1 MSTFETLEAL
11 LVQQDPRYPT
21 AAAYLARLGVPSTSI
36 AILEAGDITTHII
49 SSLTDTVR
57 TRFQACSISKP
68 VGAAMS
74 VFRLVEQGILNLR
87 APIATYLAPADID
100 LIAGPDSTT
109 RALVSSI
116 TIAQLLSHTSGLE
129 TSGAYGYPGYD
140 LAHTERVPTLRE
152 VLAGI
157 SPPVN
162 TLAIEA
168 RAFPG
173 QRFCYSGGGT
183 TVVQLIIESVT
194 KEPYERAVQRLV
206 LDPLKM
212 EDSTFRWPTN
222 DEINGLGQAVPE
234 DSVGKGGFARAHHAA
249 GTPCEEPM
257 RVNPEMGAAGLWS
270 TPADLLRAVRGMQM
284 ALAGKQGNDIA
295 EPELFIQQALAKEVL
310 EVVQEDYSIGF
321 KHVHGTFGHG
331 GANEPG
337 WRCVVAGS
345 SAVSNEHAG
354 SEDYESLPPGCG
366 IALMTNSAQGIGI
379 FRKILSAICYLK
391 GWKEVPTEIHVP
403 TGLPLA
409 APGEPVP
416 GEWQAWKGV
425 YEGRWEIV
433 EVEGQPAAK
442 LNGSEAM
449 VLVTAAIPRV
459 EGKGLRLRVK
469 KLEVLISFL
478 DDDVLDI
485 WHGPTGKHQVV
496 KKA

>member
-1 MSTFETLEAL
+1 
-11 LVQQDPRYPT
+11 
-21 AAAYLARLGVPSTSI
+21 
-36 AILEAGDITTHII
+36 
-49 SSLTDTVR
+49 
-57 TRFQACSISKP
+57 
-68 VGAAMS
+68 
-74 VFRLVEQGILNLR
+74 
-87 APIATYLAPADID
+87 
-100 LIAGPDSTT
+100 
-109 RALVSSI
+109 VSSI

-129 TSGAYGYPGYD
+129 TSGAYGFPGYD
-140 LAHTERVPTLRE
+140 LAHTERVPTIRE
-152 VLAGI
+152 VLAGV

-206 LDPLKM
+206 LDPLEM
-212 EDSTFRWPTN
+212 RDSTYAWPTN
-222 DEINGLGQAVPE
+222 DQINGLRQSDPKH
-234 DSVGKGGFARAHHAA
+234 DSGDGGFARAHHAA

-270 TPADLLRAVRGMQM
+270 TPADLLKAVRAMQES
-284 ALAGKQGNDIA
+284 LAGNHG
-295 EPELFIQQALAKEVL
+295 EVLSETERFIPQALAKEVL
-310 EVVQEDYSIGF
+310 EVVQEDFSIGWE
-321 KHVHGTFGHG
+321 HAHGTFGHG

-345 SAVSNEHAG
+345 SAAEHENEHTG
-354 SEDYESLPPGCG
+354 SENYASLPPGSG

-379 FRKILSAICYLK
+379 FRKILSAICYIK

-409 APGEPVP
+409 AHGEPVP
-416 GEWQAWKGV
+416 EKWRAWKGV
-425 YEGRWEIV
+425 YEDGWEIV
-433 EVEGQPAAK
+433 EVDGQPAAR

-449 VLVTAAIPRV
+449 VLVTAAIPKL
-459 EGKGLRLRVK
+459 EGKGLRLRVAL
-469 KLEVLISFL
+469 LEVLISFQS
-478 DDDVLDI
+478 DDMLDI

-496 KKA
+496 KKL

>member
-1 MSTFETLEAL
+1 MSTFAALEAL
-11 LVQQDPRYPT
+11 LAQQDPRFPT
-21 AAAYLARLGVPSTSI
+21 AAAYLAHLGVPSTSI
-36 AILEAGDITTHII
+36 AILEHGTISTHMITT
-49 SSLTDTVR
+49 LNDTVR

-74 VFRLVEQGILNLR
+74 VFRLVDQGILELH
-87 APIATYLAPADID
+87 APINTYLAPTDID
-100 LIAGPDSTT
+100 LIAGPHSTT

-129 TSGAYGYPGYD
+129 TSGAYGFPGYD
-140 LAHTERVPTLRE
+140 LAHTERVPTICE

-206 LDPLKM
+206 LDPLEM
-212 EDSTFRWPTN
+212 ASSTFAWPTS
-222 DEINGLGQAVPE
+222 DEINGLTSATYKRDVS
-234 DSVGKGGFARAHHAA
+234 DGGFARAHHAA

-270 TPADLLRAVRGMQM
+270 TPADLLKAVRAMQA
-284 ALAGKQGNDIA
+284 ALVGKHGKETA
-295 EPELFIQQALAKEVL
+295 EPELFIPQSLAKEVL
-310 EVVQEDYSIGF
+310 EVVQEDFSIGWE
-321 KHVHGTFGHG
+321 HAHGTFGHG

-345 SAVSNEHAG
+345 SAVEHENEHKG
-354 SEDYESLPPGCG
+354 PEDYESLPPGCG

-379 FRKILSAICYLK
+379 FIQ
-391 GWKEVPTEIHVP
+391 ED
-403 TGLPLA
+403 
-409 APGEPVP
+409 
-416 GEWQAWKGV
+416 
-425 YEGRWEIV
+425 
-433 EVEGQPAAK
+433 
-442 LNGSEAM
+442 
-449 VLVTAAIPRV
+449 LV
-459 EGKGLRLRVK
+459 GNLLHQRLERGAHRDSRADWSST
-469 KLEVLISFL
+469 SF
-478 DDDVLDI
+478 
-485 WHGPTGKHQVV
+485 TK
-496 KKA
+496 